1 LKQRGENAMKKTWL
15 NHSNNESMLENK
27 IQITNE
33 LSSQPQDQTHNDP
46 PPSFEQQCSKLTHK
60 CLNQSSAS

>member
-1 LKQRGENAMKKTWL
+1 
-15 NHSNNESMLENK
+15 MLENK